1 MNRFTKFKKTCPF
14 IPTKIDLF
22 YPATIF
28 NIIIYWRNTMNALID
43 VDIDYEHMD
52 DLPLSDRIEWNHIK
66 FEKVVPDD
74 WDDQIESQTE

>member
-1 MNRFTKFKKTCPF
+1 
-14 IPTKIDLF
+14 
-22 YPATIF
+22 
-28 NIIIYWRNTMNALID
+28 MNALID

-74 WDDQIESQTE
+74 WDEQGESQAE